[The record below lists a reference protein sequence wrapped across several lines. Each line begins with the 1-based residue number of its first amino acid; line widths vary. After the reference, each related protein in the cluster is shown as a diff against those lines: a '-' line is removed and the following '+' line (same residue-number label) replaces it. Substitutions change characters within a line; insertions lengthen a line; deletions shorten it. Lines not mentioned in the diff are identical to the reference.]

1 MPPLGN
7 LRTVTNIGDEWVEG
21 EEHRN
26 DQYWLGEAKGARKG
40 SSKGGFNHTLGPQPE
55 PPSLEELHAPA
66 PKKTKAR
73 KPRAKKDPAVDKA
86 ADKDL
91 KTRGIK

>member
-1 MPPLGN
+1 MPLGN

-26 DQYWLGEAKGARKG
+26 DQYWKGEAKGARKG
-40 SSKGGFNHTLGPQPE
+40 TGKGGFNHTLGPQPTVE
-55 PPSLEELHAPA
+55 EINDIVKKPS
-66 PKKTKAR
+66 KKRTKN
-73 KPRAKKDPAVDKA
+73 DPAVEA
-86 ADKDL
+86 AATQDL